1 MSRERGDVV
10 VATDPFRDDESAGR
24 PFLVVSTDETPFHG
38 EQYIA
43 FALTTRTWHDERI
56 PLEGAHWMD
65 GGGPESSSI
74 MPWSVNAVRTEWVNY
89 RQGTLHEDVVD
100 RAAERVVTYL
110 TS

>member
-1 MSRERGDVV
+1 MSWERGDVV

-43 FALTTRTWHDERI
+43 LALTTRTWHDERI
-56 PLEGAHWMD
+56 PLEDAHWMD
-65 GGGPESSSI
+65 GGAPESSSI

-100 RAAERVVTYL
+100 RAVERVVTYL
-110 TS
+110 TF

>member
-1 MSRERGDVV
+1 MSWERGDVV

-43 FALTTRTWHDERI
+43 LALTTRTWHDERI

-65 GGGPESSSI
+65 GGAPESSSI

-100 RAAERVVTYL
+100 RAVERVVTYL

>member
-1 MSRERGDVV
+1 MSWERGDVV

-100 RAAERVVTYL
+100 RAVERVVTYL